1 MFKAKLVW
9 NAFEWK
15 KWWSM
20 RLIIATTIFASISA
34 SYIMLPADWL
44 PAIGEGMKKFFAF
57 GTILT
62 AVASGLARVLKQPNT
77 TTGGS

>member
-1 MFKAKLVW
+1 MIKTKLVW

-20 RLIIATTIFASISA
+20 RLIILTTIFATISA
-34 SYIMLPADWL
+34 CYITLPPDWL
-44 PAIGEGMKKFFAF
+44 PAIGDGTKKFFAF
-57 GTILT
+57 GTIFT
-62 AVASGLARVLKQPNT
+62 SVSSALARVVKQPGT